1 MLQLA
6 GQTISVR
13 LVVSTGE
20 DPSQLFESLRHDVLH
35 AFALEHYII
44 LDNFPVETLKAYHAS
59 FRSITTRRVTVG
71 SRQDFHAWLRNR
83 LGPLGVLPLTSPV
96 RRLTEHLLCASAAP
110 EPREKRRHT
119 CSYEGSAIKESFDL
133 GALGVQ
139 AVETLFAYTRGDRG
153 VVNVEANQD
162 WQSRD
167 VDLLVRES
175 GLGGG
180 LIQVEIKNEA
190 KTTGN
195 IVLEKYSCFERKST
209 GWLDYSTAEVLA
221 SCLWPTGDLLLMDFA
236 KVREWVRTTPRNLRL
251 VLGTVPQQNY
261 HSQVYL
267 APVSALLEDLPDVV
281 HLRIGEWLPTLYRG
295 AFAMRSLVPAH
306 LKQKTLRPQRLEWP
320 A

>member
-1 MLQLA
+1 MLSLA
-6 GQTISVR
+6 GQQISVR
-13 LVVSTGE
+13 LVVATGE
-20 DPSQLFESLRHDVLH
+20 DPSHLLESLRHDVLH

-44 LDNFPVETLKAYHAS
+44 LDGFPIETLRAYQAS
-59 FRSITTRRVTVG
+59 FRKITTRRVTVG
-71 SRQDFHAWLRNR
+71 SHQDFHGWLRAR
-83 LGPLGVLPLTSPV
+83 LGPLGVLPPMSPV

-110 EPREKRRHT
+110 EPREKRPRA

-139 AVETLFAYTRGDRG
+139 AVETLFAYTRGGGG
-153 VVNVEANQD
+153 VVNVEANPKWRAQ
-162 WQSRD
+162 D

-180 LIQVEIKNEA
+180 LIQVEVKNED

-195 IVLEKYSCFERKST
+195 IVLEKYSCYERRTT
-209 GWLDYSTAEVLA
+209 GWFDYSTAEVLA

-236 KVREWVRTTPRNLRL
+236 KVRDWVRSTPQHLRL

-267 APVSALLEDLPDVV
+267 APMTALLDDLPDVV
-281 HLRIGEWLPTLYRG
+281 HLRIADWLPTLYQG
-295 AFAMRSLVPAH
+295 AFAAHSLVPER
-306 LKQKTLRPQRLEWP
+306 LKEKTLLPQRLDWP
-320 A
+320 V